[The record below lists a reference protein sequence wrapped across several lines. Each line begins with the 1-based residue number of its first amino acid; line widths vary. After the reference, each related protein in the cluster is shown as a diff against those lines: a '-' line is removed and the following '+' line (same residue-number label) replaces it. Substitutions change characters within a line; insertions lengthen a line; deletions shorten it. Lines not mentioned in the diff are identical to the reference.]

1 MSAMKNTL
9 IALAEA
15 IERELD
21 CNFEPA
27 MQLVLKESEAG
38 TPMVDIFDTIV
49 DRGLHA
55 RRAV

>member
-9 IALAEA
+9 TVLAES

-27 MQLVLKESEAG
+27 MQLVLDETEKG
-38 TPMVDIFDTIV
+38 TPLVDVFDTIV
-49 DRGLHA
+49 DRHLA
-55 RRAV
+55 SSASA